1 MTLVLTDN
9 ITIRIENNELSFYF
23 ILFYFIFIFSYFFI
37 RIQDKEDKV

>member
-23 ILFYFIFIFSYFFI
+23 ILFYFYFLLFFY
-37 RIQDKEDKV
+37 